1 MWKRML
7 VLEEEQEFEPAQRG
21 RELRVLKVLKEQPWA
36 SASVS
41 RLSLSNGAAMKNTL
55 EVIQTM
61 KPFSSILYDST
72 VLSSCRILP
81 E

>member
-1 MWKRML
+1 ML
-7 VLEEEQEFEPAQRG
+7 VPGGQRESRPVRRG
-21 RELRVLKVLKEQPWA
+21 RGLQVLKVLREQPWA
-36 SASVS
+36 FAGVS
-41 RLSLSNGAAMKNTL
+41 RLAVKNGEREGLTL
-55 EVIQTM
+55 EVMQTM

>member
-1 MWKRML
+1 MS
-7 VLEEEQEFEPAQRG
+7 VPEEQQGWQRVRRG
-21 RELRVLKVLKEQPWA
+21 RGLQELKVLREQPWA
-36 SASVS
+36 LAGVS
-41 RLSLSNGAAMKNTL
+41 QLSLSSREQERNTL
-55 EVIQTM
+55 ETMQTM

>member
-1 MWKRML
+1 ML
-7 VLEEEQEFEPAQRG
+7 VLEGERELRRVQRG
-21 RELRVLKVLKEQPWA
+21 RELQVLRVLKEQPWA
-36 SASVS
+36 LVSVS
-41 RLSLSNGAAMKNTL
+41 RLSLSNRQGEENTL
-55 EVIQTM
+55 EVMQTM

>member
-7 VLEEEQEFEPAQRG
+7 VLEEEQEFGPAQRG
-21 RELRVLKVLKEQPWA
+21 RGLRVLKVLKEQPWA

>member
-1 MWKRML
+1 ML
-7 VLEEEQEFEPAQRG
+7 VPEEQQGSRPVRRG
-21 RELRVLKVLKEQPWA
+21 RGLQVLQVLRERPWA
-36 SASVS
+36 FAVLSW
-41 RLSLSNGAAMKNTL
+41 RSLSNGVRESNTL
-55 EVIQTM
+55 EVMQTM